1 MLAIVHMIERSLSS
15 RRLMKSVNVPG
26 AGALA
31 VGAGPRVPDGFV
43 RHIGGIEGVV
53 VGG

>member
-1 MLAIVHMIERSLSS
+1 MLAIVHRIERPLSRWLLQS
-15 RRLMKSVNVPG
+15 MNIPG